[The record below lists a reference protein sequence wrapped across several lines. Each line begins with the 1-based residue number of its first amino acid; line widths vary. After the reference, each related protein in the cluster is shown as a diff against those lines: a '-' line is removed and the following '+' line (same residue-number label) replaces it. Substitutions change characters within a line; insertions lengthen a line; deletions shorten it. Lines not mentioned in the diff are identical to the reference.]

1 VQSLEETMQG
11 EDETMTGEQPP
22 IEALARAHAATAAE
36 AYADLARYLRALPV
50 EAWGGRSGCSAWTIR
65 DLAGHVVGE
74 AVWFPILVRGVTRGE
89 RPLPT
94 AVYEALKTLP
104 ATELADRLEQAAR
117 EIPPAVA
124 EATPAQLQQRVDV
137 GWTTLPLWRATALP
151 VMEAVY
157 HHWDAR
163 AGREPEAAIP
173 TSWAVTLA
181 ELLVEFAPLIAHRDG
196 AVAALGRYLFQVG
209 DGVGAMTVAV
219 QDGQVRVERGARGT
233 PDVTL
238 QLSADRYARLLA
250 GRLDLARALDR
261 GEVQLEGERDRA
273 LALTRVFAG
282 IG

>member
-1 VQSLEETMQG
+1 
-11 EDETMTGEQPP
+11 
-22 IEALARAHAATAAE
+22 
-36 AYADLARYLRALPV
+36 
-50 EAWGGRSGCSAWTIR
+50 
-65 DLAGHVVGE
+65 
-74 AVWFPILVRGVTRGE
+74 VTRGE
-89 RPLPT
+89 RLLPD

-104 ATELADRLEQAAR
+104 AAELADRMEEATQD
-117 EIPPAVA
+117 IPPAVA
-124 EATPAQLQQRVDV
+124 EATPAQLQQSVDV
-137 GWTTLPLWRATALP
+137 GWTTLPLWQATALP

-163 AGREPEAAIP
+163 AEREPEAAIP
-173 TSWAVTLA
+173 PSWAVALA
-181 ELLVEFAPLIAHRDG
+181 ELLVEFAPLIAHRDR
-196 AVAALGRYLFQVG
+196 AIAAPGRYLFQVG

-219 QDGQVRVERGARGT
+219 QDGQVRVERGAQGP

-273 LALTRVFAG
+273 LDLTRIFAG

>member
-1 VQSLEETMQG
+1 
-11 EDETMTGEQPP
+11 MTGEQPP
-22 IEALARAHAATAAE
+22 IEVLVRAHAATAAE
-36 AYADLARYLRALPV
+36 AYADLARYLRALPAEV
-50 EAWGGRSGCSAWTIR
+50 WGGRSGCAEWTIR

-74 AVWFPILVRGVTRGE
+74 AAWFPTLVRGVTRGE
-89 RPLPT
+89 RPLPN

-104 ATELADRLEQAAR
+104 AAELADRMEQAAQD
-117 EIPPAVA
+117 IPPAVA

-137 GWTTLPLWRATALP
+137 GWTSLLLWQATALP

-163 AGREPEAAIP
+163 AGREPEAVIP
-173 TSWAVTLA
+173 PSWAVALA

-196 AVAALGRYLFQVG
+196 AVAAPGRYLFQVG
-209 DGVGAMTVAV
+209 DGVGAMTITV
-219 QDGQVRVERGARGT
+219 QEGQVGVERGAWRT

-250 GRLDLARALDR
+250 GRLDLARALDS
-261 GEVQLEGERDRA
+261 GEVQLEEERGRA
-273 LALTRVFAG
+273 LELKRIFAG

>member
-1 VQSLEETMQG
+1 MQG
-11 EDETMTGEQPP
+11 KDETMTGDQPP
-22 IEALARAHAATAAE
+22 IEAVARARAATGAE
-36 AYADLARYLRALPV
+36 AYADLARYLRALPA

-74 AVWFPILVRGVTRGE
+74 AVWFPALVRGVTRGE
-89 RPLPT
+89 RPLPN

-104 ATELADRLEQAAR
+104 AAELADRMEQAAR
-117 EIPPAVA
+117 DIPPAVA
-124 EATPAQLQQRVDV
+124 EATPAQLQQSVDV
-137 GWTTLPLWRATALP
+137 GWIALLLWRATALP

-173 TSWAVTLA
+173 PSWAVALA
-181 ELLVEFAPLIAHRDG
+181 ELLVEFAPLITHQDG
-196 AVAALGRYLFQVG
+196 ALAAPGRYLVQVG
-209 DGVGAMTVAV
+209 DGVGAMTITV

-238 QLSADRYARLLA
+238 HLSADRYARLLA

-261 GEVQLEGERDRA
+261 GEAQLEGERGRA
-273 LALTRVFAG
+273 LALTRIFAG

>member
-1 VQSLEETMQG
+1 MQG
-11 EDETMTGEQPP
+11 EDETMTADQPP
-22 IEALARAHAATAAE
+22 IEAVARARAATAAE
-36 AYADLARYLRALPV
+36 AYADLARYLRALPA
-50 EAWGGRSGCSAWTIR
+50 EAWDGRSGCSAWTIR

-74 AVWFPILVRGVTRGE
+74 AVWFPTLVRGVTRGE
-89 RPLPT
+89 RPLPN

-104 ATELADRLEQAAR
+104 AAELADRMEQAAR
-117 EIPPAVA
+117 DIPPAVA
-124 EATPAQLQQRVDV
+124 EATPAQLQETVDV

-163 AGREPEAAIP
+163 AEREPQAAIP
-173 TSWAVTLA
+173 PSWAVALA

-196 AVAALGRYLFQVG
+196 AVAAPVRYLFQVG

-219 QDGQVRVERGARGT
+219 QDGQVRVERGAQGP

-238 QLSADRYARLLA
+238 HLSADRYARLLA

-261 GEVQLEGERDRA
+261 GEVQLEGERGRA
-273 LALTRVFAG
+273 LELTRIFAG

>member
-1 VQSLEETMQG
+1 MQG

-22 IEALARAHAATAAE
+22 IEAVARAHAATAAE
-36 AYADLARYLRALPV
+36 AYGDLARYLRALPA

-74 AVWFPILVRGVTRGE
+74 AVWFPTLVRGVTRGE
-89 RPLPT
+89 RPLPN

-104 ATELADRLEQAAR
+104 AAELADRMEQAAR
-117 EIPPAVA
+117 DIPPAVA
-124 EATPAQLQQRVDV
+124 EATPAQLQQSVDV
-137 GWTTLPLWRATALP
+137 GFTTLPLWQATALP

-163 AGREPEAAIP
+163 AGREPEATIP
-173 TSWAVTLA
+173 PSWAVPLA
-181 ELLVEFAPLIAHRDG
+181 ALLVEVAPLIAQRDG
-196 AVAALGRYLFQVG
+196 ALAAPGRYLFQIG
-209 DGVGAMTVAV
+209 DGVGAMTITV
-219 QDGQVRVERGARGT
+219 QEGQVRVERGALGP

-238 QLSADRYARLLA
+238 HLSADRYARLLA

-261 GEVQLEGERDRA
+261 GEAQLEGERGRA
-273 LALTRVFAG
+273 LALTRIFAG